1 MVVCYNTNQGGEEK
15 SHFVWPSGWK
25 QSHFSTFLLV
35 LFPFHF
41 CLYHKVSS
49 ETHLWPRS
57 VTDHRSGEH
66 DKQAV
71 ESHCSQLCEVKDPL
85 GRRLYPRSVTYI
97 EMWTQHRAGGDCK
110 RRFGKR
116 WEGKKGTKLVI
127 LIGFLESTQNDIL
140 NPQYSV
146 KQLQAV

>member
-1 MVVCYNTNQGGEEK
+1 MVVCYNTNRGGGK
-15 SHFVWPSGWK
+15 VPLCLTQWMKTKP
-25 QSHFSTFLLV
+25 FLHV
-35 LFPFHF
+35 FACWFPFHF
-41 CLYHKVSS
+41 CLYRKVSS

-71 ESHCSQLCEVKDPL
+71 ESHCLQLCEDKDPL

-97 EMWTQHRAGGDCK
+97 EMWTQHKAGGDCK
-110 RRFGKR
+110 RRFGRR
-116 WEGKKGTKLVI
+116 WEGKEGTKLVI

-140 NPQYSV
+140 NPQYNV

>member
-1 MVVCYNTNQGGEEK
+1 MVVCYNTNQGGRK
-15 SHFVWPSGWK
+15 SP
-25 QSHFSTFLLV
+25 T
-35 LFPFHF
+35 LFDPVDENKAISPRF
-41 CLYHKVSS
+41 CLFCFLFTSAFIVKFHPKLICDPDLWQITDQVSTIS
-49 ETHLWPRS
+49 
-57 VTDHRSGEH
+57 
-66 DKQAV
+66 KQW
-71 ESHCSQLCEVKDPL
+71 SHIVHSCVRTKTPSAEDCILGQWLILRCEL
-85 GRRLYPRSVTYI
+85 RR
-97 EMWTQHRAGGDCK
+97 GDCK